1 MKTKSKAVL
10 VSFMLIICLML
21 CSFTNASS
29 NASDELT
36 VNNYANLYWGI
47 NIKITSSVNKVEISD
62 DDPIINLVPKEL
74 FSKDNTTLNILGDY
88 AYFIKTKE
96 LSKVL
101 YKSDVILIDI
111 STSTDLFSPDS
122 KSQIIQTITPVF
134 EGQYY
139 CIDFMTYDEF
149 NFLGNNYINQ
159 TTVSNLV
166 TPAVDTNN
174 NLMNETNYYLTN
186 VSFTSFLA
194 NKQHLNPGDLNY
206 DPNVDHGSYFIR
218 SDLYFNGLGA
228 KDYSDIGT
236 YIYDSYGVALD
247 IAIDFIPELK
257 YLDYLSKIF
266 NFLKVDSE
274 RLNILTRDEWRVNEE
289 YQELYKVITY
299 ASMVEQV
306 ENYGGLVK
314 YMSNSINSSSDGP
327 LLFKP
332 DSNNYVMNKFTIGT
346 TKNWS
351 TVINNKISFSVVD
364 NNGNLYATSSG
375 YSSYDLRGNEIKN
388 IPDMNVDVEGY
399 ILLQNSDY
407 FSFIP
412 QYSSYYNINLDGYN
426 VSVSLND
433 QKVESTNQCYYLEVD
448 KEYIIEIMGDKPGV
462 FNFKLSVPSL
472 NDWSLPLAKGE
483 YLFEFT
489 NNSPDLYQL
498 SFNDNV
504 IVSILND
511 NFITI
516 ANLDNN
522 PYIFLNNFT
531 YYILIKALEDNASL
545 NYEYVNIENVNIDQ
559 IYSNNTNQAKYYS
572 FVADTA
578 GYYYITEFLGNN
590 ISFYLKGDSTNV
602 DYIVSSNSNLVRY
615 KIYLNANDKLYL
627 GYNNAINYKFSISLA
642 DNYISWHQDG
652 EKITSD
658 FIVLRQGDQTTI
670 SVYITNENVSQNLSI
685 ETYSARGITFNPV
698 NGLLQISNDAIPTE
712 IESAPYHLFISF
724 DDEIYSLYVVI
735 CLCYC

>member
-1 MKTKSKAVL
+1 
-10 VSFMLIICLML
+10 
-21 CSFTNASS
+21 
-29 NASDELT
+29 
-36 VNNYANLYWGI
+36 
-47 NIKITSSVNKVEISD
+47 
-62 DDPIINLVPKEL
+62 
-74 FSKDNTTLNILGDY
+74 
-88 AYFIKTKE
+88 
-96 LSKVL
+96 
-101 YKSDVILIDI
+101 
-111 STSTDLFSPDS
+111 
-122 KSQIIQTITPVF
+122 
-134 EGQYY
+134 
-139 CIDFMTYDEF
+139 
-149 NFLGNNYINQ
+149 
-159 TTVSNLV
+159 
-166 TPAVDTNN
+166 
-174 NLMNETNYYLTN
+174 
-186 VSFTSFLA
+186 
-194 NKQHLNPGDLNY
+194 
-206 DPNVDHGSYFIR
+206 
-218 SDLYFNGLGA
+218 
-228 KDYSDIGT
+228 
-236 YIYDSYGVALD
+236 
-247 IAIDFIPELK
+247 
-257 YLDYLSKIF
+257 
-266 NFLKVDSE
+266 
-274 RLNILTRDEWRVNEE
+274 
-289 YQELYKVITY
+289 
-299 ASMVEQV
+299 MVEQV

-399 ILLQNSDY
+399 ILLQDSDY

-433 QKVESTNQCYYLEVD
+433 QKVESTNQWYYLEVD

>member
-1 MKTKSKAVL
+1 M
-10 VSFMLIICLML
+10 
-21 CSFTNASS
+21 
-29 NASDELT
+29 
-36 VNNYANLYWGI
+36 
-47 NIKITSSVNKVEISD
+47 
-62 DDPIINLVPKEL
+62 
-74 FSKDNTTLNILGDY
+74 
-88 AYFIKTKE
+88 
-96 LSKVL
+96 
-101 YKSDVILIDI
+101 
-111 STSTDLFSPDS
+111 
-122 KSQIIQTITPVF
+122 
-134 EGQYY
+134 
-139 CIDFMTYDEF
+139 
-149 NFLGNNYINQ
+149 
-159 TTVSNLV
+159 
-166 TPAVDTNN
+166 
-174 NLMNETNYYLTN
+174 
-186 VSFTSFLA
+186 
-194 NKQHLNPGDLNY
+194 
-206 DPNVDHGSYFIR
+206 
-218 SDLYFNGLGA
+218 
-228 KDYSDIGT
+228 
-236 YIYDSYGVALD
+236 
-247 IAIDFIPELK
+247 
-257 YLDYLSKIF
+257 
-266 NFLKVDSE
+266 
-274 RLNILTRDEWRVNEE
+274 
-289 YQELYKVITY
+289 
-299 ASMVEQV
+299 
-306 ENYGGLVK
+306 
-314 YMSNSINSSSDGP
+314 
-327 LLFKP
+327 
-332 DSNNYVMNKFTIGT
+332 
-346 TKNWS
+346 
-351 TVINNKISFSVVD
+351 
-364 NNGNLYATSSG
+364 
-375 YSSYDLRGNEIKN
+375 
-388 IPDMNVDVEGY
+388 
-399 ILLQNSDY
+399 
-407 FSFIP
+407 
-412 QYSSYYNINLDGYN
+412 
-426 VSVSLND
+426 
-433 QKVESTNQCYYLEVD
+433 
-448 KEYIIEIMGDKPGV
+448 
-462 FNFKLSVPSL
+462 PSL
-472 NDWSLPLAKGE
+472 NDWSLPLAKVE

-724 DDEIYSLYVVI
+724 DDEIYSLYVYVTVNVNINMFVDNPNYIEYENDKNIIQGGVKIQVYAANPNDIFKITVKSKLGSGKVI
-735 CLCYC
+735 NYGPYILKDGDTIYVHLNSNALIEEKIDANGENVKTAINNIKAIFSIDYVEYEQKDIDNGTRTFKHL